1 MLMFWLFLIV
11 LVLCISILF
20 GAYMYFCAENEIR
33 MFSNADKETENWI
46 RRIDDRVKT
55 IEKKMETEE
64 CQH

>member
-1 MLMFWLFLIV
+1 
-11 LVLCISILF
+11 
-20 GAYMYFCAENEIR
+20 MYLCAENEIR

-55 IEKKMETEE
+55 IEEKMETEE